1 MRAKSLQSPTLCDR
15 MGCSLSRVVLFVTV
29 GRQALLYMGFS
40 RQACWS
46 GLPGLPPE
54 DLLNPGIEPLSPYVS
69 CRWWVLYHYRHLG
82 NPNLKV
88 YLKVSGWAATPLR
101 DARKGPG
108 LERRACKNHVRWR
121 LRRRVTW
128 SLGRGNGGSRRERG
142 FGWRRQHG
150 GSIYDLLQ

>member
-1 MRAKSLQSPTLCDR
+1 MGCHFLLQCMKVKSESEVAQSCPTLSDT
-15 MGCSLSRVVLFVTV
+15 MDSS
-29 GRQALLYMGFS
+29 
-40 RQACWS
+40 
-46 GLPGLPPE
+46 LPGSSIH
-54 DLLNPGIEPLSPYVS
+54 GIFQARVMEAGANAITSS
-69 CRWWVLYHYRHLG
+69 HQG

-88 YLKVSGWAATPLR
+88 SLKVSGWAATPLR

-108 LERRACKNHVRWR
+108 LERRACKNHVRRR